1 MAIQSSILAW
11 RNPWTEKPGPLQFM
25 GLQRV
30 GHGWFTHTHT
40 HRHTQT
46 TEGLLRSGDYQANG
60 RRHGGKKMFVAVLS
74 LHTKILGRQVR
85 NVWKI
90 RCAICHGHWQQFLS
104 CLPTTFNNGFGIPF
118 LYRTI
123 QIYQVFKNVSLSM
136 ISSGTP
142 YESWVARFVNPFIQ
156 EKTSREG
163 FYEFFTCGYIYVYI
177 SINM

>member
-1 MAIQSSILAW
+1 MDREAW
-11 RNPWTEKPGPLQFM
+11 RATVR
-25 GLQRV
+25 RV
-30 GHGWFTHTHT
+30 AKSRTRLSDSHT
-40 HRHTQT
+40 HTQT
-46 TEGLLRSGDYQANG
+46 TAGLLRSGDYQANG
-60 RRHGGKKMFVAVLS
+60 RRHGEEKMFVAALS
-74 LHTKILGRQVR
+74 LHPKELGRQIR

-90 RCAICHGHWQQFLS
+90 CCAICHGHWQQFLS

-156 EKTSREG
+156 EKAFMNFLRVG
-163 FYEFFTCGYIYVYI
+163 IYMYI
-177 SINM
+177 

>member
-1 MAIQSSILAW
+1 MDREAW
-11 RNPWTEKPGPLQFM
+11 PAT
-25 GLQRV
+25 V
-30 GHGWFTHTHT
+30 HGAANSRTWLGDSHTHT
-40 HRHTQT
+40 HRQL
-46 TEGLLRSGDYQANG
+46 EGFWDLVTIKPMTMPWR
-60 RRHGGKKMFVAVLS
+60 KKMFVAVLS

-90 RCAICHGHWQQFLS
+90 CCAICHGHWQQFLS

-163 FYEFFTCGYIYVYI
+163 FYEFFTCGYIYVCI
-177 SINM
+177 CINM